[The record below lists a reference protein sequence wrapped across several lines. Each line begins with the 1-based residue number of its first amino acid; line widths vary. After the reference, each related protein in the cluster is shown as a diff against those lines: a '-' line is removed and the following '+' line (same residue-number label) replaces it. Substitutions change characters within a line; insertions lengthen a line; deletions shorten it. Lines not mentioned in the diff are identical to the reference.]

1 MTATE
6 ILKKLSEL
14 GCHST
19 DITDALY
26 AADPGWGKKHDDEV
40 MRQREL
46 KSKRE
51 K

>member
-1 MTATE
+1 MTATQ

-26 AADPGWGKKHDDEV
+26 EADTQWAKKA
-40 MRQREL
+40 
-46 KSKRE
+46 
-51 K
+51 